1 MKKYHGIELRYP
13 GYICGDEK
21 VEYQYANFRWGRES
35 CERQVRQ
42 LLRKLASQEVV
53 EAFSFSGHE
62 WYLVLPEYILAV
74 DHKPLCKLRIKLTA
88 DGEVPRV
95 NTSPATCTQNG
106 ETLTPVEA
114 LIADVDNFNALPVPL
129 DLNRLVELKSKAKLL
144 ARIVEVLLPRC
155 DLEDERIT
163 AHTMAEINRIVEG
176 EKPVPKCS
184 HGVGMDKG
192 CYECDKEIGRFK
204 TYGSPRGA

>member
-1 MKKYHGIELRYP
+1 MDYHGHELRYP
-13 GYICGDEK
+13 GFLGADEIRSMPNEDYEYPLE
-21 VEYQYANFRWGRES
+21 VE
-35 CERQVRQ
+35 VRQ
-42 LLRKLASQEVV
+42 LLRDLAPQGCVN
-53 EAFSFSGHE
+53 FCKDDR
-62 WYLVLPEYILAV
+62 WYPCYGIPDGLRLDE
-74 DHKPLCKLRIKLTA
+74 LRIKLTA